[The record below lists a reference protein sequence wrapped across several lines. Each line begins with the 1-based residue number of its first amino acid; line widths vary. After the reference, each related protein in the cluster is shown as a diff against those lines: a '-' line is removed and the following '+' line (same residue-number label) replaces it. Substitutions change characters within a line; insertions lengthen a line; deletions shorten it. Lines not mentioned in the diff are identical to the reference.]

1 MDCSLPGSSVHGVSQ
16 AKNTGVGCHFL
27 LQGSPRPRDGICVS
41 CVGRWVLCQLC
52 HQGSPAKLCSTATEP
67 VPQSPCSA
75 SRDASAVSPLTAEER
90 SPCSLLPEKA
100 WARQWACWLHNTVT
114 NLKINWLK
122 RKIFSH
128 SKSGRVGPCGFN
140 TIREGSPAQT

>member
-52 HQGSPAKLCSTATEP
+52 HQGSPAKLCSRATGP
-67 VPQSPCSA
+67 VPMLCKQGRLCSESTHRRGEEPLLTA
-75 SRDASAVSPLTAEER
+75 ARESLSTAVSLLTAQHSHKFKNQLIKKKNLFSFKEWKSR
-90 SPCSLLPEKA
+90 SL
-100 WARQWACWLHNTVT
+100 W
-114 NLKINWLK
+114 I
-122 RKIFSH
+122 
-128 SKSGRVGPCGFN
+128 
-140 TIREGSPAQT
+140 